1 MAHVRVRWVSSDLP
15 LFTPASAPA
24 LPSSA
29 LASYG
34 ATAKPAKT
42 SQQPANPTTKTI
54 PAGAATS
61 NGSQQSP
68 QHHSGL
74 STGAK
79 AGIGVAVVL
88 AVLILLG
95 IIFFTLRRTRKQKTA
110 PNRASSNGASDD
122 PAHFDDPIELPA
134 QTSKAPHEVAARSF
148 ELPPILLA
156 NNSRVSEAPSLE
168 MHEMQGHFQG
178 HEAEGV
184 RSPVEADADNR

>member
-24 LPSSA
+24 LPSSV
-29 LASYG
+29 LASYE
-34 ATAKPAKT
+34 ATAKPKKT
-42 SQQPANPTTKTI
+42 SQQPVNPTTNTA

-61 NGSQQSP
+61 NGGKQP
-68 QHHSGL
+68 DSGL

-95 IIFFTLRRTRKQKTA
+95 VILFVFHRKRKQNTA
-110 PNRASSNGASDD
+110 PNRASSNGADNNH
-122 PAHFDDPIELPA
+122 AHLDEPIELPA
-134 QTSKAPHEVAARSF
+134 QVSKAPHEVEARSF

-156 NNSRVSEAPSLE
+156 NNSLISEAPSSE

-178 HEAEGV
+178 YEAEGA
-184 RSPVEADADNR
+184 RSPVEVHAGEH